1 MTTINGITRSV
12 AFFFEHA
19 GYSYPVDEQSREGRT
34 LYRVIGAETLAEAE
48 RQAREQGYTFEWQL
62 DDLDSSEWDKRK
74 PAYEQW
80 ACLMYDAEHKVVQS
94 LGGIDFGRDSPE
106 PWGKPY
112 KRVVEAELALEH
124 FGESEPAT

>member
-94 LGGIDFGRDSPE
+94 LGGIDFGRDSP
-106 PWGKPY
+106 KP
-112 KRVVEAELALEH
+112 
-124 FGESEPAT
+124 